1 MQLPLFKSLQSINI
15 EDDKATEVV
24 EAVEG
29 YIAVKIAEAN
39 APLLAELRSVRSEMK
54 SEVGVL
60 RADNG
65 ALKAEIGSVKWMV
78 GAVGLLLTL
87 IGLAPTFFKA
97 FGH

>member
-24 EAVEG
+24 EAMEG
-29 YIAVKIAEAN
+29 YIAMRIAEAN
-39 APLLAELRSVRSEMK
+39 APLLAELRSVRAEMK
-54 SEVGVL
+54 TE
-60 RADNG
+60 NG
-65 ALKAEIGSVKWMV
+65 AVKAEIGSVKWMV
-78 GAVGLLLTL
+78 GAIGLLLTL